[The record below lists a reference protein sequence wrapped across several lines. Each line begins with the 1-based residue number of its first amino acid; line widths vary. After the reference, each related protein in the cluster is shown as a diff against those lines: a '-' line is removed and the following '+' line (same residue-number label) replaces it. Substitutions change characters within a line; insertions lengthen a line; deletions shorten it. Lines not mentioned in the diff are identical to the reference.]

1 MSEEFKEM
9 LSKCSLEELL
19 NLLREAK
26 SKQDEIVAKIERL
39 KEEDRYLQEM
49 LDEIGRVERGEH
61 KIYEANKFYND

>member
-1 MSEEFKEM
+1 M
-9 LSKCSLEELL
+9 LSKWSLKELF